1 MNDKEAQSLLFFMLE
16 TNTRNQENQEKFL
29 SKILQIKN
37 KFNVTRLSF
46 INGFAETKLPVAI
59 AYRPNSKVLAQSGGK
74 GISKEQTLISALM
87 ESYECH
93 TAENVSFSTVDTYQ
107 DGEQTKANPFKIAT
121 TLKDYRSVDPI
132 RWCKA
137 KNIFNDE
144 DVYVPF
150 SAVSLDFQNMSY
162 IHKREP
168 MMLTS
173 NGLASGSSWDDAC
186 ISAIYEIVERHSIT
200 INEINK
206 TDKLKLV
213 DRKSIAAE
221 ELLNLIELLEKEKD
235 IEVSLYDN
243 TEWEEF
249 PTYKSI
255 LTNGHMNWAGFGTH
269 SDPVIAATRAI
280 TEANQARMISISGSR
295 EDMNKNFYLLS
306 AGITRKAKSV
316 GQSSRPCKMRKYE
329 LDKKQTKLNKI
340 LDKLKTISKKTYIYR
355 YKQIDPSIFVV
366 RVISEGL
373 HGYNYPGYSRMTILE
388 TALDR
393 RIDLEEKE
401 THSPAAG

>member
-1 MNDKEAQSLLFFMLE
+1 MLE
-16 TNTRNQENQEKFL
+16 TNTRNQENQENFL

-150 SAVSLDFQNMSY
+150 SAV
-162 IHKREP
+162 
-168 MMLTS
+168 TV
-173 NGLASGSSWDDAC
+173 
-186 ISAIYEIVERHSIT
+186 SA
-200 INEINK
+200 K
-206 TDKLKLV
+206 
-213 DRKSIAAE
+213 
-221 ELLNLIELLEKEKD
+221 
-235 IEVSLYDN
+235 
-243 TEWEEF
+243 
-249 PTYKSI
+249 
-255 LTNGHMNWAGFGTH
+255 
-269 SDPVIAATRAI
+269 
-280 TEANQARMISISGSR
+280 
-295 EDMNKNFYLLS
+295 
-306 AGITRKAKSV
+306 
-316 GQSSRPCKMRKYE
+316 
-329 LDKKQTKLNKI
+329 
-340 LDKLKTISKKTYIYR
+340 
-355 YKQIDPSIFVV
+355 
-366 RVISEGL
+366 
-373 HGYNYPGYSRMTILE
+373 
-388 TALDR
+388 
-393 RIDLEEKE
+393 
-401 THSPAAG
+401 